1 MKGDYYLS
9 FEKEKINEKIKLENE
24 EPLFIINYNPSIYSL
39 RYTFPLYLIF
49 SIYFVT
55 FSFSEYYNPNILSLI
70 LLFFI
75 ISIVY
80 YIALKYY
87 EKAKNYY
94 IIFTNKRII
103 LIENENIRSIENS
116 YINNIEIAQSLYEKI
131 KKLYTIKIYTH
142 TFLLNKSVSLTIELP
157 LLKKED
163 MIKIREIILN
173 NIEISQSLYE
183 RINKLYTIKIYTHTF
198 LLNKSV
204 SLTIE
209 LPLLKKEDMIKIREI
224 ILNNIPKKPEQE
236 KPAP

>member
-1 MKGDYYLS
+1 MKKDYYLS

-24 EPLFIINYNPSIYSL
+24 DPLFIINYNPTIYSL

-49 SIYFVT
+49 SIYFIT

-94 IIFTNKRII
+94 IIFTNKRLI
-103 LIENENIRSIENS
+103 LIENENTRSIENS
-116 YINNIEIAQSLYEKI
+116 YINNIEIYQSSYERI
-131 KKLYTIKIYTH
+131 KKLYTIKIYTN
-142 TFLLNKSVSLTIELP
+142 TLLLNKSVSLTVELP
-157 LLKKED
+157 LLK
-163 MIKIREIILN
+163 R
-173 NIEISQSLYE
+173 
-183 RINKLYTIKIYTHTF
+183 
-198 LLNKSV
+198 
-204 SLTIE
+204 
-209 LPLLKKEDMIKIREI
+209 EDMIKIREI

-236 KPAP
+236 KPVP

>member
-1 MKGDYYLS
+1 MKEDYYLS

-24 EPLFIINYNPSIYSL
+24 DPLFIINYNPSIYSL

-55 FSFSEYYNPNILSLI
+55 FSFSEYYDPNILSLV

-75 ISIVY
+75 TSIVY

-94 IIFTNKRII
+94 IIFTNKRLI

-116 YINNIEIAQSLYEKI
+116 YINNIEIYQSSYERI
-131 KKLYTIKIYTH
+131 KKSYTIKIYTH

-163 MIKIREIILN
+163 ME
-173 NIEISQSLYE
+173 
-183 RINKLYTIKIYTHTF
+183 
-198 LLNKSV
+198 
-204 SLTIE
+204 
-209 LPLLKKEDMIKIREI
+209 KIREI
-224 ILNNIPKKPEQE
+224 ILNNIPKKSELV
-236 KPAP
+236 KPVP

>member
-9 FEKEKINEKIKLENE
+9 FEKEKINEKIKLKNE

-49 SIYFVT
+49 SIYFIT

-94 IIFTNKRII
+94 IIFTNKRLI
-103 LIENENIRSIENS
+103 LIENENIMSIENS
-116 YINNIEIAQSLYEKI
+116 YINNIEIYQNLYEKI
-131 KKLYTIKIYTH
+131 KKLYTIKIYTN
-142 TFLLNKSVSLTIELP
+142 TLLLDKSINLT
-157 LLKKED
+157 
-163 MIKIREIILN
+163 
-173 NIEISQSLYE
+173 
-183 RINKLYTIKIYTHTF
+183 
-198 LLNKSV
+198 V
-204 SLTIE
+204 E

-224 ILNNIPKKPEQE
+224 ILNNIPKKPEQA
-236 KPAP
+236 KPVP

>member
-1 MKGDYYLS
+1 MKKDYYLS

-24 EPLFIINYNPSIYSL
+24 DPLFIINYNPTIYSL

-75 ISIVY
+75 ISIIY

-94 IIFTNKRII
+94 IIFTNKRLV

-116 YINNIEIAQSLYEKI
+116 YINNIEIYQSLYERI
-131 KKLYTIKIYTH
+131 RKLYTIKIYTN
-142 TFLLNKSVSLTIELP
+142 TLLLNKSINLTIELP

-163 MIKIREIILN
+163 M
-173 NIEISQSLYE
+173 
-183 RINKLYTIKIYTHTF
+183 T
-198 LLNKSV
+198 
-204 SLTIE
+204 
-209 LPLLKKEDMIKIREI
+209 KIREI
-224 ILNNIPKKPEQE
+224 ILNNIPKKIEQE
-236 KPAP
+236 KPVP

>member
-1 MKGDYYLS
+1 MKEDYYLS

-55 FSFSEYYNPNILSLI
+55 FSFSEYYNPNILSLV

-75 ISIVY
+75 TSIVY

-94 IIFTNKRII
+94 IIFTNKRLI

-116 YINNIEIAQSLYEKI
+116 YINNIEIYQSLYERI
-131 KKLYTIKIYTH
+131 KKLYTIKIYTN
-142 TFLLNKSVSLTIELP
+142 TFLLNKSISLTIELP

-163 MIKIREIILN
+163 ME
-173 NIEISQSLYE
+173 
-183 RINKLYTIKIYTHTF
+183 
-198 LLNKSV
+198 
-204 SLTIE
+204 
-209 LPLLKKEDMIKIREI
+209 KIREI
-224 ILNNIPKKPEQE
+224 ILNNIPKKPEHE
-236 KPAP
+236 KPVP

>member
-1 MKGDYYLS
+1 MKEDYYLS

-55 FSFSEYYNPNILSLI
+55 FSFSEYYNPNILSLV

-75 ISIVY
+75 TSIVY

-94 IIFTNKRII
+94 IIFTNKRLI

-116 YINNIEIAQSLYEKI
+116 YINNIEIYQSLYERI
-131 KKLYTIKIYTH
+131 KKLYTIKIYTN
-142 TFLLNKSVSLTIELP
+142 TLLLNKSI
-157 LLKKED
+157 
-163 MIKIREIILN
+163 
-173 NIEISQSLYE
+173 
-183 RINKLYTIKIYTHTF
+183 
-198 LLNKSV
+198 

-224 ILNNIPKKPEQE
+224 ILNNIPKKFEPE
-236 KPAP
+236 KPVP

>member
-1 MKGDYYLS
+1 MKEDYYLS

-24 EPLFIINYNPSIYSL
+24 DPLFIINYNPSIYSL

-55 FSFSEYYNPNILSLI
+55 FSFSEYYNPNILSLV

-75 ISIVY
+75 TSIVY

-94 IIFTNKRII
+94 IIFTNKRLI

-116 YINNIEIAQSLYEKI
+116 YINNIEICQSSYERI
-131 KKLYTIKIYTH
+131 KKSYTIKIYTH

-163 MIKIREIILN
+163 ME
-173 NIEISQSLYE
+173 
-183 RINKLYTIKIYTHTF
+183 
-198 LLNKSV
+198 
-204 SLTIE
+204 
-209 LPLLKKEDMIKIREI
+209 KIREI
-224 ILNNIPKKPEQE
+224 ILNNIPKKSEQV
-236 KPAP
+236 KPVP

>member
-1 MKGDYYLS
+1 MKEDYYLS

-24 EPLFIINYNPSIYSL
+24 EPLFIINYNPPIYSL

-55 FSFSEYYNPNILSLI
+55 FSFSEYYNPNILSLV

-75 ISIVY
+75 TSILY

-87 EKAKNYY
+87 ERAKNYY
-94 IIFTNKRII
+94 IIFTNKRLI

-116 YINNIEIAQSLYEKI
+116 YINNIEIYQSLYEKI
-131 KKLYTIKIYTH
+131 KKLYTIKIYTN
-142 TFLLNKSVSLTIELP
+142 TLLLNK
-157 LLKKED
+157 
-163 MIKIREIILN
+163 N
-173 NIEISQSLYE
+173 
-183 RINKLYTIKIYTHTF
+183 
-198 LLNKSV
+198 V

-224 ILNNIPKKPEQE
+224 ILNNIPKKPEQA
-236 KPAP
+236 KPVP